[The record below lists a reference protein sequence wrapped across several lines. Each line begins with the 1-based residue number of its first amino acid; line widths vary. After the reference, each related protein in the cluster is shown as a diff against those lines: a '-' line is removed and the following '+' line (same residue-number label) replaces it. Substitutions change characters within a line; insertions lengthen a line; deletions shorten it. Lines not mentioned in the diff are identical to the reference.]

1 MRYHHAMSARA
12 KSRIARGEAV
22 RTGGAGIGPTTRPSA
37 ASGGE
42 EGR

>member
-1 MRYHHAMSARA
+1 MSNHHAMSARA

-22 RTGGAGIGPTTRPSA
+22 RIGEAGIGATTHPSA

-42 EGR
+42 ELR